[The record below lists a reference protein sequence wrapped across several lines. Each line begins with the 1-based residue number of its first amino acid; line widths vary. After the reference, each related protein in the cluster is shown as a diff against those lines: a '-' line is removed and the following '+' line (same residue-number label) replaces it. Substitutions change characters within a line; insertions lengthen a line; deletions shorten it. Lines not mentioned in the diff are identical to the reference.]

1 VKIERL
7 KALSLTARLT
17 LFFTLTSVCIVL
29 GLGSLLMYAADQ
41 HFIDLD
47 RFTLSDKQLL
57 IKDILT
63 KSRSQDDARK
73 RLSEALNHHHGMYI
87 SAKGIDGSTLYSSD
101 RFSPPGQVAPGL
113 SQPDEQVIQRWQSQG
128 REYRALRMQQSPGYA
143 PTNALDVVVAIDTK
157 HHDEFIAQL
166 GRTLA
171 IYTVLAM
178 IASGMFSWFA
188 AHQGLA
194 PLRAMK
200 SRAATVSGRQLD
212 ERMPVGSV
220 PIEMADLAKEL
231 NSMLDRLQSD
241 FQRLSDFSSD
251 LAHELRTPISNLMTQ
266 TQVVLSSQR
275 DTETYRDTLAS
286 NVEEFQR
293 LARMVSDML
302 FLAKTERSF
311 AIPQKEHFQA
321 SSEIQKL
328 VEFYDAVAEEKF
340 IRINVVGDDLITG
353 DRLMFRRAVSNLL
366 SNALRHTPS
375 SGDVCIS
382 VRKAEP
388 YIEVAVANS
397 GEDIDPKVLPR
408 LFDRFFRADPAR
420 AHPSSDGAGLG
431 LSITRAIVE
440 AHSGKVAVTS
450 EHGRTCFT
458 LSFPVGDRA
467 NPTHA

>member
-1 VKIERL
+1 MKIERL

-41 HFIDLD
+41 HFIELD
-47 RFTLSDKQLL
+47 RYTLSDKQLL

-87 SAKGIDGSTLYSSD
+87 SAKSIGGSTLYSSD
-101 RFSPPGQVAPGL
+101 RFSPPGQVAPWL
-113 SQPDEQVIQRWQSQG
+113 SPPDEQVIQRWPSQG
-128 REYRALRMQQSPGYA
+128 REYRALRMQQSPGYDPA
-143 PTNALDVVVAIDTK
+143 NALDVVVAIDTK

-200 SRAATVSGRQLD
+200 SRAATVSGKQLD

-266 TQVVLSSQR
+266 TQVVLSAQR
-275 DTETYRDTLAS
+275 DTDTYRDTLAS

-302 FLAKTERSF
+302 FLAKTERSL
-311 AIPQKEHFQA
+311 AIPQKENFQA
-321 SSEIQKL
+321 ASEIQKL

-340 IRINVVGDDLITG
+340 IRINVMGDDLITG

-450 EHGRTCFT
+450 KHGRTCFT
-458 LSFPVGDRA
+458 LSFPMGDRA

>member
-1 VKIERL
+1 MKIERL

-41 HFIDLD
+41 HFIELD
-47 RFTLSDKQLL
+47 RYTLSDKQLL

-87 SAKGIDGSTLYSSD
+87 SAKSIGGSTLYSSD
-101 RFSPPGQVAPGL
+101 RFSPPGQVAPWL
-113 SQPDEQVIQRWQSQG
+113 SPPAEQVIQRWQSQG
-128 REYRALRMQQSPGYA
+128 REYRALRMQQSPGYDPA
-143 PTNALDVVVAIDTK
+143 NALDVVVAIDTK

-200 SRAATVSGRQLD
+200 SRAATVSGKQLD

-266 TQVVLSSQR
+266 TQVVLSAQR
-275 DTETYRDTLAS
+275 DTDTYRDTLAS

-302 FLAKTERSF
+302 FLAKTERSLS
-311 AIPQKEHFQA
+311 IPQKENFQA
-321 SSEIQKL
+321 ASEIQKL

-375 SGDVCIS
+375 SGDVFIS